1 MLEFKNDPKKLMM
14 ELDRFLSIYYG
25 DRQVEYKPN
34 LNEIAVQK
42 IPQPLKDLY
51 SFVGKYPGKHGTLHT
66 QDTLFFY
73 PGIFKEKLC
82 IVGENQGVWSCGTE
96 VEGDDPPVYL
106 INWTTEKKNDANW
119 EYVCGSLSEFL
130 VSFCLREAFFA
141 STYRS
146 VFKGRIENTVSNIRK
161 QDYEVILLWQG
172 KYSQIKDYVVPQ
184 IDSFY
189 LIEDSILLWDMWNS
203 CWWGTNYKNAD
214 RAMNLIQSE
223 LNSDRI

>member
-1 MLEFKNDPKKLMM
+1 MLEFKDDPKKLMI

-25 DRQVEYKPN
+25 DRKIQYNPD
-34 LNEIAVQK
+34 LDEIALRK
-42 IPQPLKDLY
+42 MPQPLKDLY

-73 PGIFKEKLC
+73 PGIFKGKLC

-106 INWTTEKKNDANW
+106 IEWTTEKKDDAGW
-119 EYVCGSLSEFL
+119 RCVCNSLSEFL
-130 VSFCLREAFFA
+130 VTFCLREALLA

-146 VFKGRIENTVSNIRK
+146 AFKGDIENTVSKIRK
-161 QDYEVILLWQG
+161 QGYEVILLWQG
-172 KYSQIKDYVVPQ
+172 KYSQIKDYVMPQ

-189 LIEDSILLWDMWNS
+189 LIEDSILLWDQWNNS
-203 CWWGTNYKNAD
+203 CCGTNYKNAN
-214 RAMNLIQSE
+214 RVLNLIQSE
-223 LNSDRI
+223 F